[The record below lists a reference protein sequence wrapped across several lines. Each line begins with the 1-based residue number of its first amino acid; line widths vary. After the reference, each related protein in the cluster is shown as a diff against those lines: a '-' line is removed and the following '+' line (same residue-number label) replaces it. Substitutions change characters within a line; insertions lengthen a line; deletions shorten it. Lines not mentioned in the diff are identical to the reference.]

1 MKIKVVGKMTKARFL
16 PTGNYRK
23 RQQGGRD
30 IETKFASWLL
40 WAEAYLL
47 RMRAIPAAPLER
59 SDDAVGVAA

>member
-47 RMRAIPAAPLER
+47 RMRAI
-59 SDDAVGVAA
+59 